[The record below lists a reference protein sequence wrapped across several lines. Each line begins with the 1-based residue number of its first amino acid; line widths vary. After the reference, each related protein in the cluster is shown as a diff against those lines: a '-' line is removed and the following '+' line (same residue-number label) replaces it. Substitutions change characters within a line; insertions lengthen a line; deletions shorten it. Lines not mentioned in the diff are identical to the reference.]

1 MNKET
6 RERLSLITI
15 VMFGVAVRL
24 VLLVRAGDL
33 DLYADEGSY
42 AYLALLWNRFGFY
55 SATENYLWPPFYPA
69 FVALFLR
76 AFGES
81 GLLAA
86 KAAQVALS
94 GIIGAAVVLLARKAF
109 SQRAALIAGILWAAY
124 LPLASFTHYLWPETL
139 FLSVYLPGVLLYWRA
154 LERPDETG
162 IGGFALVVAGSLLG
176 LALLVKQSVAPLILI
191 FTLVLT
197 GLRIQGSLTRRL
209 LRASVFLL
217 SAVVVVLPWALRNQE
232 VYGRVVFSGS
242 TLGQNLSMG
251 INGRYRNID
260 YPDVVNYEELYNEG
274 GRTYRWLIRSDAP
287 EWQSSEAPNII
298 DRSSENVRRAWAFAA
313 DHPGFVL
320 RSRIK
325 RLADWATPTS
335 FFVRHFVLEMYRDQG
350 VNVPGVRRL
359 LIVASISTTVLVLIG
374 AIPGLFWALSDRT
387 ARIVICST
395 LIAFMATIPLV
406 AMSRYRLPVEPL
418 LIVLTAGFLAGENRG
433 AWRRPRAVALVVT
446 GWFLLG
452 SLWLVNWV
460 EIHAVLQKAL

>member
-1 MNKET
+1 MNTET
-6 RERLSLITI
+6 RERLSLIMI

-24 VLLVRAGDL
+24 VLLLRAGDL

-55 SATENYLWPPFYPA
+55 SATENYLWPPIYPA

-76 AFGES
+76 VFGES

-94 GIIGAAVVLLARKAF
+94 GIIGAAVVLLARQAF
-109 SQRAALIAGILWAAY
+109 SERAALIAGVIWATY
-124 LPLASFTHYLWPETL
+124 LPLAAFTHYLWPETL

-154 LERPDETG
+154 LERPDEPG
-162 IGGFALVVAGSLLG
+162 IGGFALAAAGLLLG
-176 LALLVKQSVAPLILI
+176 LALLVKQSVAPLILV
-191 FTLVLT
+191 FTLVLI
-197 GLRIQGSLTRRL
+197 GLRMQGSFTRRL

-217 SAVVVVLPWALRNQE
+217 SAVAVVLPWALRNQE
-232 VYGRVVFSGS
+232 VYGRVVYSGS
-242 TLGQNLSMG
+242 TLGQNFFMG
-251 INGRYRNID
+251 INGRYHNID
-260 YPDVVNYEELYNEG
+260 YPHVVNYDELYDEG
-274 GRTYRWLIRSDAP
+274 DRTYRWLIRSDAP
-287 EWQSSEAPNII
+287 EWQRSEAPNII
-298 DRSSENVRRAWAFAA
+298 DRSSENVRRAWEFAA
-313 DHPGFVL
+313 NHASFVL

-325 RLADWATPTS
+325 RLADWVTPTS

-350 VNVPGVRRL
+350 VNAPGVRRL
-359 LIVASISTTVLVLIG
+359 LIVASISATVLVLIG
-374 AIPGLFWALSDRT
+374 AIPGLFWALSDRM

-395 LIAFMATIPLV
+395 LIAFMAAIPLV

-433 AWRRPRAVALVVT
+433 SWRRPKAAALVVT

-460 EIHAVLQKAL
+460 EIGAVLQKAL